1 MKESDPLKNKIEAVT
16 LTYDLF
22 DLPTAQHKA
31 GLAGLILQI
40 RSMTDRRV
48 EPESIPTIEGLTPTS
63 ATIRFTQRSIQGL
76 FDDLYDS
83 EFAEVAVE
91 KKWADEQ
98 PKRVEETRQTDPSTG
113 KTRIVKRF
121 VYEVV
126 QPCGHFLRQH
136 YPDGDGQWLKLWRD
150 MLWDVPRGKPTTRL
164 PYKSRAAGQP
174 CAEGQTVWKELLGF
188 VKDRTRNVI
197 RTCEVASALLLGAQA
212 RSAECVPFRGRSDHT
227 LLLHFWPLTTMIFVP
242 RQIDNE
248 GKADFVGYT
257 LAIPEVANLEEFC
270 RIYPR
275 MLAQLDTA
283 TIGYRP
289 RAAVIDIPQ
298 QAGLEFLEHMAL
310 LADQAARRMEIINC
324 LAAIEYMHLVNQD
337 KNKKTKKKEKNVKL
351 MASGRIVSDDQ
362 LPHLLDQYLALL
374 GRDRDRFRNPLFR
387 AGVMLALLEGKPWYL
402 PMRAT
407 LMERPWP
414 LFVRSEK
421 TPAGLPWFA
430 ADVSK
435 KFQDVSQDY
444 QEEVEAMSE
453 IQNLGAA
460 PDRPKPRLERL
471 VYRLIQNYVRR
482 KTEEKC
488 GIRWE
493 DFKDNKVKDEN
504 TGKERINIPREYQE
518 AREKVVSD
526 GFLAM
531 RSRREQDFVDYF
543 TATVCSVAQFLPEDE
558 FCVVAKALLEEPEK
572 VKTLALLAFSASSL

>member
-1 MKESDPLKNKIEAVT
+1 MC
-16 LTYDLF
+16 
-22 DLPTAQHKA
+22 
-31 GLAGLILQI
+31 I
-40 RSMTDRRV
+40 R
-48 EPESIPTIEGLTPTS
+48 
-63 ATIRFTQRSIQGL
+63 
-76 FDDLYDS
+76 DS
-83 EFAEVAVE
+83 
-91 KKWADEQ
+91 
-98 PKRVEETRQTDPSTG
+98 
-113 KTRIVKRF
+113 
-121 VYEVV
+121 
-126 QPCGHFLRQH
+126 
-136 YPDGDGQWLKLWRD
+136 
-150 MLWDVPRGKPTTRL
+150 
-164 PYKSRAAGQP
+164 
-174 CAEGQTVWKELLGF
+174 
-188 VKDRTRNVI
+188 
-197 RTCEVASALLLGAQA
+197 
-212 RSAECVPFRGRSDHT
+212 
-227 LLLHFWPLTTMIFVP
+227 
-242 RQIDNE
+242 
-248 GKADFVGYT
+248 
-257 LAIPEVANLEEFC
+257 
-270 RIYPR
+270 
-275 MLAQLDTA
+275 
-283 TIGYRP
+283 
-289 RAAVIDIPQ
+289 
-298 QAGLEFLEHMAL
+298 
-310 LADQAARRMEIINC
+310 
-324 LAAIEYMHLVNQD
+324 
-337 KNKKTKKKEKNVKL
+337 
-351 MASGRIVSDDQ
+351 
-362 LPHLLDQYLALL
+362 L